1 MYKKV
6 LGVDVSSW
14 VSLVNYPRNTHDSVI
29 QTEKLGSVVGAKK
42 VLYIKHGR
50 RPTHRLH
57 CWTHLIKPGSFPWY
71 PPHSYMP
78 IDMDSQREMMSQS
91 LFSYDLI
98 GFETNQK
105 KASRIK
111 YIQSLM
117 IHAMTLTAIDLDR
130 NGTFVKWRE
139 ENSWGKDSG
148 QNGYYAM
155 DQQYLKD
162 YVYQIV
168 VNDAQL
174 LQRHQD
180 VKKNWRQLFCL
191 LGIPWPLWLLSWM
204 K

>member
-1 MYKKV
+1 
-6 LGVDVSSW
+6 
-14 VSLVNYPRNTHDSVI
+14 
-29 QTEKLGSVVGAKK
+29 
-42 VLYIKHGR
+42 
-50 RPTHRLH
+50 
-57 CWTHLIKPGSFPWY
+57 
-71 PPHSYMP
+71 
-78 IDMDSQREMMSQS
+78 MDSQREMMSQS

-98 GFETNQK
+98 GFETNQE

-180 VKKNWRQLFCL
+180 VKKN
-191 LGIPWPLWLLSWM
+191 
-204 K
+204 